1 MIEDRLSSSL
11 IDMSFRR
18 INSNAEGIYLF
29 YQLKN
34 GEAYIV
40 SIIHTPEGDEFSP
53 IQYQHIL
60 DQMKDSF
67 LRGGSHEV
75 HLLSLIFTGKP
86 EKAKQLC
93 QADGD
98 NHWIINLTT
107 NQLIIYETQ
116 ASDFLGLRGILENLL
131 MEELVSTG
139 QRDGQEYLSNQAKP
153 EWSPLRVR
161 AAAKKRWLSPVNTIL
176 IGLNALAFLLM
187 QYTNLFGGTKEMM
200 AKGALSWVFIKE
212 NKEYYRILTSMF
224 MHSDWRHLLNNMLV
238 LFFVGDNLERAAGK
252 ARYLIIYF
260 GTGVIAGISSVSYNM
275 VMNHVVYSIGASGA
289 ILGVVGAMLYILIVN
304 KGRLENISS
313 HQIFLFAVF
322 SLYGGIS
329 NASID
334 QAAHIGGFAAGLL
347 LAMIIYR
354 KPKQENLI

>member
-40 SIIHTPEGDEFSP
+40 SIIHTPEGGEFSP
-53 IQYQHIL
+53 IQYEHIL
-60 DQMKDSF
+60 GQMKDSF
-67 LRGGSHEV
+67 LRGGNHEV
-75 HLLSLIFTGKP
+75 HLLSLVFTSNP

-93 QADGD
+93 QEGED
-98 NHWIINLTT
+98 NHWIINPAT

-116 ASDFLGLRGILENLL
+116 ASDFLGLRDIIEKLL
-131 MEELVSTG
+131 MEELVPNG
-139 QRDGQEYLSNQAKP
+139 QRDGQEYLSNQAES
-153 EWSPLRVR
+153 EWSPLKVR
-161 AAAKKRWLSPVNTIL
+161 EAVKKRWLSPVNTIL
-176 IGLNALAFLLM
+176 IGVNVLAFLLM

-200 AKGALSWVFIKE
+200 AKGALSWVLIKE
-212 NKEYYRILTSMF
+212 YKEYYRILTSMF
-224 MHSDWRHLLNNMLV
+224 MHSGWRHLVNNMLV

-252 ARYLIIYF
+252 TRYLIIFF
-260 GTGVIAGISSVSYNM
+260 GAGVIAGISSVSYNM
-275 VMNHVVYSIGASGA
+275 VMDHVVYSIGASGA

-313 HQIFLFAVF
+313 HQMFLFAIF

-347 LAMIIYR
+347 LAMLIYR
-354 KPKQENLI
+354 KPKQESLA